1 MFKLGPRRTI
11 TRSLTVLAGLVA
23 TLGLF
28 ASVASADVNTTTNGY
43 GKVAISNCHM
53 YIGDQAS
60 ASRYAIG
67 DTTVTCATPH
77 NVWVYTELIRNG
89 SVVATS
95 ANPYSYFPDTT
106 YVHDVPTAAIHCGG
120 SATWYTISYII
131 IDGGAWRSWSGPQ
144 ESFTPSC

>member
-1 MFKLGPRRTI
+1 MFKLGL
-11 TRSLTVLAGLVA
+11 RSAIIGSASVAAGLVTA
-23 TLGLF
+23 LGLF
-28 ASVASADVNTTTNGY
+28 ASAAGADVNRATNGY
-43 GKVAISNCHM
+43 GTVAISNCHM

-77 NVWVYTELIRNG
+77 NIWLYTELVRNG

-95 ANPYSYFPDTT
+95 VNPYSYFPGTT
-106 YVHDVPTAAIHCGG
+106 YVHDVPTAAMHCGG
-120 SATWYTISYII
+120 SASWYTVSFII
-131 IDGGAWRSWSGPQ
+131 LDSGAWRSWKGPA